1 MKNRKQMFDKCS
13 CRRWQLSVPF
23 CSESSEDHGTV
34 PQGGKAIT
42 GCTDQWQGSKTL
54 MTCTVLRAV
63 QRTRSGRDQRKKD
76 TYSSRT
82 LTL

>member
-1 MKNRKQMFDKCS
+1 MESRKQRFDKRS
-13 CRRWQLSVPF
+13 CRCWQLSVPF
-23 CSESSEDHGTV
+23 CSKSSEGHDAV
-34 PQGGKAIT
+34 PQGDKAIT

-54 MTCTVLRAV
+54 MTCTVLGVV
-63 QRTRSGRDQRKKD
+63 QRSRSRSGQRKKD